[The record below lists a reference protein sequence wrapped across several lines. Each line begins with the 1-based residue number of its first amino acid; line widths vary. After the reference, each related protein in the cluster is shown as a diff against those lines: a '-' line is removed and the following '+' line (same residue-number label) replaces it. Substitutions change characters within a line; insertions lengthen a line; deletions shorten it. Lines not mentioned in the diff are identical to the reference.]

1 MKSRAE
7 QLDEMSKAI
16 LIATDRIRYY
26 KQQDKMLQSE
36 IKRLTRNER
45 THRLCTRGGMVEAF
59 IQEPEKL
66 TDDQVMEL
74 LTIAFRQPEV
84 SEILQKMLEEVKAKP
99 LPEGQGRN
107 YTPFRCHC
115 ALRGLLQRARWR
127 KRRFLHPGDAALP
140 LRRCAATLLHA

>member
-16 LIATDRIRYY
+16 LIATDRICYY

-45 THRLCTRGGMVEAF
+45 THRLCTRGGMIEAF

-66 TDDQVMEL
+66 SDDQVMEL
-74 LTIAFRQPEV
+74 LSVAFRQPEV
-84 SEILQKMLEEVKAKP
+84 SGLLQKMLEEVKTKP
-99 LPEGQGRN
+99 LPEG
-107 YTPFRCHC
+107 
-115 ALRGLLQRARWR
+115 
-127 KRRFLHPGDAALP
+127 
-140 LRRCAATLLHA
+140 

>member
-1 MKSRAE
+1 MAVSRNVGRYFYAHLGGGGEYMKSRSE

-45 THRLCTRGGMVEAF
+45 THRLCTRGGMIEAF

-66 TDDQVMEL
+66 SDDQVMEL
-74 LTIAFRQPEV
+74 LTVAFRQPAV
-84 SEILQKMLEEVKAKP
+84 SDLLQNMLEEAKANP
-99 LPEGQGRN
+99 LPEG
-107 YTPFRCHC
+107 
-115 ALRGLLQRARWR
+115 
-127 KRRFLHPGDAALP
+127 
-140 LRRCAATLLHA
+140 

>member
-16 LIATDRIRYY
+16 LITSNRIRYY

-45 THRLCTRGGMVEAF
+45 THRLCTRGGMIEAF

-66 TDDQVMEL
+66 SDDQVMEL
-74 LTIAFRQPEV
+74 LTVAFRQPEV
-84 SEILQKMLEEVKAKP
+84 SGLLQKMLEETKANP
-99 LPEGQGRN
+99 LPEG
-107 YTPFRCHC
+107 
-115 ALRGLLQRARWR
+115 
-127 KRRFLHPGDAALP
+127 
-140 LRRCAATLLHA
+140 

>member
-16 LIATDRIRYY
+16 LAATDRIRYY

-45 THRLCTRGGMVEAF
+45 THRLCTRGGMIEAF

-66 TDDQVMEL
+66 SDDQVMEL
-74 LTIAFRQPEV
+74 LSVAFRQPEV
-84 SEILQKMLEEVKAKP
+84 SGLLQKKLEETKANP
-99 LPEGQGRN
+99 LPEG
-107 YTPFRCHC
+107 
-115 ALRGLLQRARWR
+115 
-127 KRRFLHPGDAALP
+127 
-140 LRRCAATLLHA
+140 

>member
-16 LIATDRIRYY
+16 LAATDRIRYY

-36 IKRLTRNER
+36 IKRLKRNER
-45 THRLCTRGGMVEAF
+45 THRLCTCGGMVESY

-74 LTIAFRQPEV
+74 LTVAFRQPAV
-84 SEILQKMLEEVKAKP
+84 LNLLQNMLEETKENP
-99 LPEGQGRN
+99 LPEG
-107 YTPFRCHC
+107 
-115 ALRGLLQRARWR
+115 
-127 KRRFLHPGDAALP
+127 
-140 LRRCAATLLHA
+140 

>member
-16 LIATDRIRYY
+16 LAATDRIRYY

-45 THRLCTRGGMVEAF
+45 THRLCMRGGMIEAF

-66 TDDQVMEL
+66 SDDQVMEL
-74 LTIAFRQPEV
+74 LTVAFRQPEV
-84 SEILQKMLEEVKAKP
+84 SGLLQKMLEEVKTNP
-99 LPEGQGRN
+99 LPEG
-107 YTPFRCHC
+107 
-115 ALRGLLQRARWR
+115 
-127 KRRFLHPGDAALP
+127 
-140 LRRCAATLLHA
+140 

>member
-7 QLDEMSKAI
+7 QLDEMSKDI

-45 THRLCTRGGMVEAF
+45 THRLCTRGGMIEAF

-66 TDDQVMEL
+66 SDDQVMEL
-74 LTIAFRQPEV
+74 LSVAFRQPEV
-84 SEILQKMLEEVKAKP
+84 SGLLQKMLEETKATP
-99 LPEGQGRN
+99 LPEG
-107 YTPFRCHC
+107 
-115 ALRGLLQRARWR
+115 
-127 KRRFLHPGDAALP
+127 
-140 LRRCAATLLHA
+140 

>member
-1 MKSRAE
+1 MKSRSE
-7 QLDEMSKAI
+7 QLDEINKAI
-16 LIATDRIRYY
+16 QIASDRVRYY

-74 LTIAFRQPEV
+74 LTVAFRQPEV
-84 SEILQKMLEEVKAKP
+84 SELLQKMLEEVKAKP
-99 LPEGQGRN
+99 LPEG
-107 YTPFRCHC
+107 
-115 ALRGLLQRARWR
+115 
-127 KRRFLHPGDAALP
+127 
-140 LRRCAATLLHA
+140 

>member
-16 LIATDRIRYY
+16 LIATDRICYY

-45 THRLCTRGGMVEAF
+45 THRLCTRGGMVESF
-59 IQEPEKL
+59 IKKPELL

-74 LTIAFRQPEV
+74 LTLAFRQPEV
-84 SEILQKMLEEVKAKP
+84 SERLQEMLKEAED
-99 LPEGQGRN
+99 
-107 YTPFRCHC
+107 T
-115 ALRGLLQRARWR
+115 
-127 KRRFLHPGDAALP
+127 
-140 LRRCAATLLHA
+140 TLTFG

>member
-36 IKRLTRNER
+36 IRRLTRNER
-45 THRLCTRGGMVEAF
+45 THRLCTRGGMVERF

-74 LTIAFRQPEV
+74 LTVAFRQSEV
-84 SEILQKMLEEVKAKP
+84 SELLQKILEEAKANP
-99 LPEGQGRN
+99 LPEG
-107 YTPFRCHC
+107 
-115 ALRGLLQRARWR
+115 
-127 KRRFLHPGDAALP
+127 
-140 LRRCAATLLHA
+140 